1 MVSEKR
7 CCFCF
12 NAAMESLNKMQLT
25 GDRTSTL
32 NRRLGN
38 YSKNKVPPPPKK
50 NHDQHSLKL
59 THDQFFVTPSAK
71 RNGNIGLICKFILK
85 C

>member
-38 YSKNKVPPPPKK
+38 YSKNKVPPPKK
-50 NHDQHSLKL
+50 KTMTSIH
-59 THDQFFVTPSAK
+59 
-71 RNGNIGLICKFILK
+71 
-85 C
+85 